1 MLPLGNLSGEVH
13 PWRRGKKESDLKERL
28 ERYRQI
34 KLTHSRPEDGQRI
47 SNPVWFVSE
56 DEKLYLLPVHSSDTQ
71 WYRNML
77 KNPSIRV
84 DAR

>member
-1 MLPLGNLSGEVH
+1 MAK
-13 PWRRGKKESDLKERL
+13 RKESDLKERL

-34 KLTHSRPEDGQRI
+34 KLTVVGRKTGQTDLKSGLVCVRRR
-47 SNPVWFVSE
+47 
-56 DEKLYLLPVHSSDTQ
+56 KALPASGARSDTQ